1 MVVSI
6 VTLIVLLFTLF
17 YTSTG
22 LFYTSRELKIIN
34 DLIHIIVYT
43 SIVVEVSMGKA
54 HTIELVYA
62 LLFST
67 AYSTH
72 YTRETTKEQVNSFNY
87 TSSALESRV

>member
-1 MVVSI
+1 LIVSI
-6 VTLIVLLFTLF
+6 VTLIVALFTLF

-22 LFYTSRELKIIN
+22 LFYTSRELEIIN
-34 DLIHIIVYT
+34 DLIHIIL
-43 SIVVEVSMGKA
+43 SKCIVVKVSMGKA

-67 AYSTH
+67 AYTTH

-87 TSSALESRV
+87 TSVAIESRV

>member
-1 MVVSI
+1 
-6 VTLIVLLFTLF
+6 
-17 YTSTG
+17 
-22 LFYTSRELKIIN
+22 
-34 DLIHIIVYT
+34 
-43 SIVVEVSMGKA
+43 MGKA

-67 AYSTH
+67 AYSMY

>member
-1 MVVSI
+1 
-6 VTLIVLLFTLF
+6 
-17 YTSTG
+17 
-22 LFYTSRELKIIN
+22 
-34 DLIHIIVYT
+34 
-43 SIVVEVSMGKA
+43 MGKA

-87 TSSALESRV
+87 TSSAIESRVQNFSYRSVRVAEVCLSVASVSQGMSITTIYNADSVINFTVKGSKHSL